1 MEVVLDAV
9 LTGQASVIPVLGF
22 ATLTR
27 FDLAQRLLDSID
39 YPVEHLVIID
49 NSGKQEFEPL
59 VNPFL
64 VKNLW
69 LIRVPHGLG
78 ANGAWNLIIK
88 STPFAPY
95 WVIPNDDS
103 WFEPGALKT
112 IAEEVDTEAFNF
124 LDIVP
129 KWSCVIPTEGSVRKA
144 GLWDEAFHPI
154 YFDDD
159 DYEWRMQELGV
170 KFNNISA
177 KVHHDNSS
185 TLKSGFNERNGFT
198 FIRNQSLLTNKKVA
212 NDTGERG
219 WSLDIRRTNAWD

>member
-1 MEVVLDAV
+1 M
-9 LTGQASVIPVLGF
+9 IPVLGF

-39 YPVEHLVIID
+39 YPVENLVIVD
-49 NSGKQEFEPL
+49 NSGRKQFEPKT
-59 VNPFL
+59 NEF

-69 LIRVPHGLG
+69 LIQVPNGLG

-88 STPFAPY
+88 STPHASY

-112 IAEEVDTEAFNF
+112 IAENVDTTKFNF
-124 LDIVP
+124 VNINTL
-129 KWSCVIPTEGSVRKA
+129 WSCVIPTEGSVDKA

-159 DYEWRMQELGV
+159 DYEWRMKEHGV
-170 KFNNISA
+170 EFHTINA

-185 TLKSGFNERNGFT
+185 TLKSGFNDRNSFT
-198 FIRNQSLLTNKKVA
+198 FRQNQRLLQSKKTTN
-212 NDTGERG
+212 NTSEQG
-219 WSLDIRRTNAWD
+219 WSLQIRRGNSWD